1 MADPTPTEKTP
12 ATFQLVRSI
21 GTVPPPDDL
30 IAGNKG
36 AVYTDVVK
44 IAVAGE
50 YKRGTLMMAGVDGY
64 VASTQAGLATAAGI
78 CILCDDVTV
87 GENEYTDTAAYFEG
101 EFNDARVIF
110 PFEGEDND
118 HDALV
123 EAVREPLRRSKIFLR
138 HFNEKG
144 AAL

>member
-1 MADPTPTEKTP
+1 MAEKTP
-12 ATFQLVRSI
+12 VTLQLVNDI

-36 AVYTDVVK
+36 AVYTDIVK
-44 IAVAGE
+44 VAVAGE
-50 YKRGTLMMAGVDGY
+50 YKRGTLMMSGADGY
-64 VASTQAGLATAAGI
+64 VSATQAGLATANGI
-78 CILCDDVTV
+78 CILCDDVV
-87 GENEYTDTAAYFEG
+87 IGENEYTETAGYFEG

-110 PFEGEDND
+110 PFEGDDDD

-123 EAVREPLRRSKIFLR
+123 EAVREPLRKAKIFLR
-138 HFNEKG
+138 HIHDKG